1 MVRSKYI
8 FGLTGSMVASTL
20 LAIVVIPPASAATQ
34 NITYNCM
41 NSTRN
46 ITLNVNPGDV
56 LNITSNCGAI
66 FLQAV
71 DARVISS
78 NSGTGQPSRSFV
90 VSASLAPGTYTDA
103 FEVYTAVHN
112 FYQLVYAPAIT
123 VSAAEIAAAS
133 AAAEAAKREA
143 EKQSARAEIVA
154 RYKGSKLVEADLFS
168 KAEIAGISNANI
180 NQINAEVLGF
190 SEETRSNLAV
200 ILKVAR
206 KYEVVGTISS
216 DRVNRVYSNLYIEIG
231 LISAESKNKVEL
243 VSAVRRMNPEDR
255 STYGAIKSAIEAA
268 MNRIQMRNDRLASIL
283 ARISGKNGK

>member
-1 MVRSKYI
+1 MIRSRFI
-8 FGLTGSMVASTL
+8 IGLAGLMLASTL
-20 LAIVVIPPASAATQ
+20 STIVVIPPASAATQ
-34 NITYNCM
+34 NITYLCT

-56 LNITSNCGAI
+56 LNITGSCGAV

-154 RYKGSKLVEADLFS
+154 RYKGSKLVEAELFS

-180 NQINAEVLGF
+180 NQINAEVLGS

-206 KYEVVGTISS
+206 KYEVVGMISS
-216 DRVNRVYSNLYIEIG
+216 DRVNRVYSNPYVEIG

-243 VSAVRRMNPEDR
+243 VSAVRRLNPEDR
-255 STYGAIKSAIEAA
+255 SSYASIKSAIAQE
-268 MNRIQMRNDRLASIL
+268 MTRIQMRKDRLATIL
-283 ARISGKNGK
+283 ARIYGGSGK